1 MDSPAP
7 LQPADETDLLQRA
20 RQGDEAAFGTLMR
33 AHHGYVYRLVWA
45 IVRHDHDAHD
55 ICQDVW
61 LTVWQKLPEYA
72 GTGKFTTWLHPIATR
87 RALDH
92 LRKRRRWF
100 DRFRPFATDPA
111 GRLIEPPAPD
121 DPRGAVE
128 TTDRRDRLDRA
139 LAALPPLHRTV
150 LALREIQGLSY
161 DEIARAVRIPA
172 GTVMSRL
179 YHARRLL
186 AQKLKDPR

>member
-7 LQPADETDLLQRA
+7 LQPADENDLLQRA
-20 RQGDEAAFGTLMR
+20 RQGDEDAFGRLMQ
-33 AHHGYVYRLVWA
+33 AYHGYVYRLVWA
-45 IVRHDHDAHD
+45 IVRHDHDAHN
-55 ICQDVW
+55 ICQEVW
-61 LTVWQKLPEYA
+61 LTVWQKLPTYA

-92 LRKRRRWF
+92 LRRRRRWF
-100 DRFRPFATDPA
+100 DRFLPFATHPDGTMLEPA
-111 GRLIEPPAPD
+111 ASS
-121 DPRGAVE
+121 DPRDEYDTAE
-128 TTDRRDRLDRA
+128 LSARLDSA

-150 LALREIQGLSY
+150 LALREVQGLSY
-161 DEIARAVRIPA
+161 EEIARAVRIPA

-186 AQKLKDPR
+186 AQKLKEPR

>member
-1 MDSPAP
+1 VDSPAP
-7 LQPADETDLLQRA
+7 LQPADEDDLLHRA
-20 RQGDEAAFGTLMR
+20 RQGDEAAFGRLMQ

-55 ICQDVW
+55 ICQEVW
-61 LTVWQKLPEYA
+61 LTVWRKLPAYA
-72 GTGKFTTWLHPIATR
+72 GSGKFTTWLHPIATR

-92 LRKRRRWF
+92 LRRRRRWF
-100 DRFRPFATDPA
+100 DRFLPFATHPSYAVMEPA
-111 GRLIEPPAPD
+111 ADD
-121 DPRGAVE
+121 DPRAESVAAE
-128 TTDRRDRLDRA
+128 RRERLDQA

-150 LALREIQGLSY
+150 LALREVQGLSY
-161 DEIARAVRIPA
+161 EEIARAVRIPA

-186 AQKLKDPR
+186 AQKLKEPR

>member
-7 LQPADETDLLQRA
+7 LQPADENDLLHRA
-20 RQGDEAAFGTLMR
+20 RQGDEHAFGTLLQ
-33 AHHGYVYRLVWA
+33 AYHGYVYRLIWA

-55 ICQDVW
+55 LSQEVW
-61 LTVWQKLPEYA
+61 LTVWQKLPTY
-72 GTGKFTTWLHPIATR
+72 GGSGKFSTWLYPIATR

-100 DRFRPFATDPA
+100 DRFRPFAFGPA
-111 GRLIEPPAPD
+111 DSVIEPAAAD
-121 DPRGAVE
+121 SAREEADAA
-128 TTDRRDRLDRA
+128 DRRERLDRA
-139 LAALPPLHRTV
+139 LATLPPLHRTV